1 MRSSGQ
7 PASANNR
14 RCVAT
19 SCDRTVDTRPYPTSS
34 PSGITPTAPA
44 RRAPER
50 PTPEPAR
57 PSRAAGYPAGSPRP
71 RTAPTA
77 ASGPARPDPQAA
89 RPPAS
94 PTMPPHAPAPTRRP
108 ATPNSGPAS
117 AASQRRLRFREPTL
131 THRRHPQRPE
141 PRRVRRIHRR
151 IVREFDVVQVIPGQA
166 PAATP
171 DTTRTVEVRCLVLR
185 HRRLVGLVCQVRR
198 AVRLRR
204 IERREDSGPPRRR
217 LVRVV
222 PDVARP
228 TARTERPRR
237 VVLVDLLVDADVVS
251 AHRSFLFGSA
261 RATGMEREDAGFG
274 PGSGID
280 PGPKF

>member
-19 SCDRTVDTRPYPTSS
+19 SCDNTVDTRPYPTSR

-57 PSRAAGYPAGSPRP
+57 PARAAGYPAGSPRP

-77 ASGPARPDPQAA
+77 EPGPARPDPQAA

-94 PTMPPHAPAPTRRP
+94 PTLPPHAPRTEAPERRP
-108 ATPNSGPAS
+108 ATSDSEPAS
-117 AASQRRLRFREPTL
+117 AASQRRLWVREPVPI
-131 THRRHPQRPE
+131 HRRHLQRPE
-141 PRRVRRIHRR
+141 PRSVRRIHRR
-151 IVREFDVVQVIPGQA
+151 IV
-166 PAATP
+166 
-171 DTTRTVEVRCLVLR
+171 
-185 HRRLVGLVCQVRR
+185 GLVRQVLG

-204 IERREDSGPPRRR
+204 IERRQDPGPPRRR
-217 LVRVV
+217 LVRVM

-237 VVLVDLLVDADVVS
+237 VIRVDLLVDADVVS